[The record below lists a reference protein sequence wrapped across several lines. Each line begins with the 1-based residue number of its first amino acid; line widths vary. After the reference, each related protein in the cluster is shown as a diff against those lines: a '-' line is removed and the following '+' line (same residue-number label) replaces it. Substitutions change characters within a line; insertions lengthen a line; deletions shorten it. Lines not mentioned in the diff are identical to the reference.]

1 MLPILL
7 GLTPWECLMSN
18 CNQEL
23 ELRALPL
30 VSMVLQ
36 TNTELVSPDLIP
48 ELTNTPDL
56 IQEMEVISQPHI
68 PLELVLDQMR
78 LLLVAT
84 IPLRNSVQKLPK
96 LDLEEGGMEEVM
108 ILAVVTQKT
117 KVAMM
122 ILNVHLE
129 EMMILNVHLEEM
141 AMLPDNE
148 MEQVGHLVE
157 IQIQMMMEM
166 MMMMRRMRLSHCQ
179 IS

>member
-7 GLTPWECLMSN
+7 GLTPWECLMTN
-18 CNQEL
+18 YNQEL
-23 ELRALPL
+23 EPRALPL

-84 IPLRNSVQKLPK
+84 IPLRNSVQKLLK
-96 LDLEEGGMEEVM
+96 LDLEEGGVGEVTN
-108 ILAVVTQKT
+108 LAAVTQKA
-117 KVAMM
+117 KEAMM
-122 ILNVHLE
+122 ILSD
-129 EMMILNVHLEEM
+129 HLEEM

-166 MMMMRRMRLSHCQ
+166 MMMRRRMRLSHCQ
-179 IS
+179 IT